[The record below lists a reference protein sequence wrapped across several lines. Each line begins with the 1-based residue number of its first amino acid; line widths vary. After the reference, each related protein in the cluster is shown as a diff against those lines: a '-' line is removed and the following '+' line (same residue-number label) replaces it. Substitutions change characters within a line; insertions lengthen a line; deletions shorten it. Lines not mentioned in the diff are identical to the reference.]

1 MENGRERHSVALKH
15 GLSAMKR
22 AVRELG
28 TRAIDGRTSVAKS
41 LSQWR
46 RELID
51 NLGGRET
58 ISTQQAAIVDLA
70 TKTKLIL
77 DSVDVWLLA
86 QPSLVDKR
94 RRAILPVVRER
105 QQLADALAR
114 YLVQLGLE
122 RRQPP
127 ALSLADVVAEITAE
141 KERSAG
147 NERTERPLAV
157 HIDTTVS
164 AENLSHAVPIVVEAA
179 AEGSSNQITTT
190 QKGKA

>member
-1 MENGRERHSVALKH
+1 MGNSRETHSVGVKH

-28 TRAIDGRTSVAKS
+28 TRAIDGRTSVAKA

-51 NLGGRET
+51 DLGGRDT
-58 ISTQQAAIVDLA
+58 ISTQQAAMVDLA

-77 DSVDVWLLA
+77 DSIDVWLFA
-86 QPSLVDKR
+86 QPSLVDRR

-105 QQLADALAR
+105 QKLADALAR
-114 YLVQLGLE
+114 YLGQLGLE
-122 RRQPP
+122 RRQP
-127 ALSLADVVAEITAE
+127 AARSLADLVAEITAE

-147 NERTERPLAV
+147 NERTERAHAV
-157 HIDTTVS
+157 HTDTTAS
-164 AENLSHAVPIVVEAA
+164 AEDDASQAAPILVEAA
-179 AEGSSNQITTT
+179 VEGPNNQNTT
-190 QKGKA
+190 QKEKA